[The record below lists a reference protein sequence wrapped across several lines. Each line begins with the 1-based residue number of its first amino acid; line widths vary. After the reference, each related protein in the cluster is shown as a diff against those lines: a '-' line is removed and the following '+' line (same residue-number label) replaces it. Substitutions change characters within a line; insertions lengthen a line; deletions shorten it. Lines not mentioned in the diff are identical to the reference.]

1 MKLDI
6 TDRKIIDILQE
17 NGRITN
23 TQLAAEI
30 GISPPAML
38 ERVKRLEKEAVIRR
52 YVALVDPDK
61 LGKGIMAIVAVS
73 LAVHELSSLDRFMR
87 EINKLEEVLECY
99 HITGDDDFV
108 LKVVVQSVKE
118 YESFVVQKLTRVQG
132 IRNIRTSIILSTVK
146 YKTKI

>member
-38 ERVKRLEKEAVIRR
+38 ERVKRLEKGAVIRR
-52 YVALVDPDK
+52 YVALVDPGK

-73 LAVHELSSLDRFMR
+73 LAIHELSSLDRFMR

-108 LKVVVQSVKE
+108 LKVVVQNVKE
-118 YESFVVQKLTRVQG
+118 YESFVVQKLTRIQG

>member
-118 YESFVVQKLTRVQG
+118 YESFVVQKSTRVQG